1 MKCTSVLILGFGI
14 MAVCC
19 AEPAPEIHALSSDE
33 IAAAVR
39 SDDMSI
45 PSPGECFA
53 AINKFDRPAWSRLM
67 RSPAPTTTTNRTE
80 LALHLGTRVTDGF
93 IAVEAQDSQGVKN
106 VGRDIINL
114 AKSLGITQTVI
125 ARGNSISDFAENN
138 EWNALREELDATEN
152 EVKLA
157 MRTQKDDDLIALV
170 TVGAWLRGTQ
180 AACEMVSG
188 QYRPELAQ
196 LLRQAAVVTIL
207 TDKLETLPERMRN
220 ETIVSSTRSGLEE
233 VLAIISADSDAVLS
247 EHAVEKLR
255 NRTTELVEQIAPA
268 TPKAP
273 PAS

>member
-1 MKCTSVLILGFGI
+1 MSVGF
-14 MAVCC
+14 
-19 AEPAPEIHALSSDE
+19 AEPTPETYSLSSAE

-53 AINKFDRPAWSRLM
+53 AINKFDRPAWSRLI

-114 AKSLGITQTVI
+114 AKSLGITQSVI

-157 MRTQKDDDLIALV
+157 MKTQKDDDLIALV

-180 AACEMVSG
+180 AACDMLSG

-196 LLRQAAVVTIL
+196 LLRQAAVVNIL
-207 TDKLETLPERMRN
+207 TAKLDALPEKMRS
-220 ETIVSSTRSGLEE
+220 EEIVTSTRSGLDD
-233 VLAIISADSDAVLS
+233 VLAIISADPDTVLS
-247 EHAVEKLR
+247 EQAVDNLR
-255 NRTTELVEQIAPA
+255 NRTTELVDRIAPA